1 MPQRTQPKAQGK
13 HSPEPG
19 RIQGEIRE
27 SGPSK
32 VASTTARAFREIKKE
47 TLRKRL
53 ANLIDAY
60 EAANNQLD
68 STLSAVDRTRL
79 KKQIKDL
86 EQEISEVESELE
98 SLQ

>member
-1 MPQRTQPKAQGK
+1 
-13 HSPEPG
+13 
-19 RIQGEIRE
+19 
-27 SGPSK
+27 
-32 VASTTARAFREIKKE
+32 
-47 TLRKRL
+47 LRKRL